1 MRSLVESMQ
10 ERLTKYEDMK
20 TLKELMDLQNEDIL
34 KVTKAYKVRDDK
46 RYFKLLID
54 ALRIVKRKTS

>member
-10 ERLTKYEDMK
+10 ERFTKYEDMK

-46 RYFKLLID
+46 RHFKLLID
-54 ALRIVKRKTS
+54 ALRIVKGKTS

>member
-46 RYFKLLID
+46 RHYKLLID
-54 ALRIVKRKTS
+54 ALRIVKGKTS